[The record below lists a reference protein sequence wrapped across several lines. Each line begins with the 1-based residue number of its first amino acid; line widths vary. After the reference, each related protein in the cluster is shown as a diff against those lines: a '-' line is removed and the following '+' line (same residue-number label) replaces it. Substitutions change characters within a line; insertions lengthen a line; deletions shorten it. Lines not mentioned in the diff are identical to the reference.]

1 MSAGEDFGG
10 WTPAAGESPA
20 EREKRLKREKRA
32 AMLAAAGGQ
41 GPASSNALPTA
52 STSNSYAA
60 AGAPRE
66 NYGGWQPAPGETP
79 AEREKRMKRE
89 KRQAMLAAQNGA
101 GASSSSSYGAG
112 PQPPPITSQRAEGES
127 YDGWTPLAGES
138 PAEREKRIKREK
150 RAAMLAASANAAGH
164 AVPSAY
170 FPPPPELGGTGASYA
185 GSAVGQSEGAPG
197 SEAGGDKKSKHA
209 QSLTPAR
216 LRYLKRKKQ
225 TRKAKVK
232 AAPKNKSTAAEGEEA
247 SAAAVAGTKRQRDED
262 DDGEDGQS
270 SGEESDA
277 EGGASEGAKK
287 ARQATAAASE
297 AAAAAAKWPELSE
310 AERQAKLEM
319 IAKKKAERREQ
330 RLAKKAELKRI
341 KAEGGVVPPPKPR
354 VVETTK
360 RRTNADPET
369 TTTTKVVEPP
379 VEPEPEQP
387 AEPTEEE
394 IEEQKR
400 QEELAARKALK
411 ALKKQQRR
419 QPKEAD
425 AVEEDAEMADGGVDA
440 AAPTLIPT
448 AHVPNGDAEA
458 SKDSPAEAEAEKAPA
473 EPAVLHRLPGA
484 TRPAPP
490 SAKTLSALNVHEQ
503 VRDKQVVDPTT
514 NVKIAEEVGADGT
527 GVSEKGRKR
536 LRNDMGVEEWFAGAP
551 PPS

>member
-32 AMLAAAGGQ
+32 AMLAASTTTAGAIDHAGT
-41 GPASSNALPTA
+41 APTA
-52 STSNSYAA
+52 STSSSH
-60 AGAPRE
+60 AGAGNSTE
-66 NYGGWQPAPGETP
+66 SFGGWQPAPGESP

-101 GASSSSSYGAG
+101 PQQQQHHGAPPAV
-112 PQPPPITSQRAEGES
+112 PPPITSQRAEGES
-127 YDGWTPLAGES
+127 YGGWTPLAGES
-138 PAEREKRIKREK
+138 PADREKRIKREK
-150 RAAMLAASANAAGH
+150 RAAMLAASANASGH

-170 FPPPPELGGTGASYA
+170 IPPPPELGGTGPSYA

-225 TRKAKVK
+225 TRKAKSK
-232 AAPKNKSTAAEGEEA
+232 AAPKNKSNAAA
-247 SAAAVAGTKRQRDED
+247 SATGDGEDSSAVLAGTKRQRAED
-262 DDGEDGQS
+262 DEGDDDVDDDA
-270 SGEESDA
+270 ESDGDASAA
-277 EGGASEGAKK
+277 EAGV
-287 ARQATAAASE
+287 ATAPKPSKQVKTADG
-297 AAAAAAKWPELSE
+297 AAAAGAKWPELSE
-310 AERQAKLEM
+310 AARQAKLEL
-319 IAKKKAERREQ
+319 IAQKKAERREQ

-360 RRTNADPET
+360 RRTDVPET
-369 TTTTKVVEPP
+369 QVLAPP
-379 VEPEPEQP
+379 VEPESEQP
-387 AEPTEEE
+387 TEPTEEE

-419 QPKEAD
+419 QPRPEPD
-425 AVEEDAEMADGGVDA
+425 AVEEDTKMPDA
-440 AAPTLIPT
+440 TPVLIPT
-448 AHVPNGDAEA
+448 APESAADAEKGEQA
-458 SKDSPAEAEAEKAPA
+458 VVEEAENAPA
-473 EPAVLHRLPGA
+473 ETAVLHRLPGA

-514 NVKIAEEVGADGT
+514 KVKITDEVGADGT
-527 GVSEKGRKR
+527 SVSEKGRKR
-536 LRNDMGVEEWFAGAP
+536 LRGDMGVQEWFAGTP
-551 PPS
+551 RS

>member
-20 EREKRLKREKRA
+20 EREKRA

-41 GPASSNALPTA
+41 GPASSNAPPTA
-52 STSNSYAA
+52 STSNSHAA

-101 GASSSSSYGAG
+101 GASSSYGTG
-112 PQPPPITSQRAEGES
+112 PPPPPITSQRAEGES

-138 PAEREKRIKREK
+138 PADREKRIKREK

-164 AVPSAY
+164 AAPSAY
-170 FPPPPELGGTGASYA
+170 IPPPPELGGTGAAYA

-232 AAPKNKSTAAEGEEA
+232 AAPKNKSTVVAEGEEA

-262 DDGEDGQS
+262 DDGEEGQS
-270 SGEESDA
+270 SGDESDA

-354 VVETTK
+354 IVETTK
-360 RRTNADPET
+360 RRTNAAPET

-379 VEPEPEQP
+379 VELEPEQP
-387 AEPTEEE
+387 TEPTEEE

-425 AVEEDAEMADGGVDA
+425 AVEEDAEMADGGAEAD
-440 AAPTLIPT
+440 APTLIPT
-448 AHVPNGDAEA
+448 AHAPDGDLEA
-458 SKDSPAEAEAEKAPA
+458 SKDSPAEKDAENAPA

-503 VRDKQVVDPTT
+503 VRDKQIVDPTT
-514 NVKIAEEVGADGT
+514 KVKIAEEVGADGT
-527 GVSEKGRKR
+527 GVGEKGRKR
-536 LRNDMGVEEWFAGAP
+536 LRNDMGVEEWFAGAL
-551 PPS
+551 PS